1 MVKINTKP
9 DYDKLNELYQ
19 IALNNNR
26 LLVDKYKKEI
36 AGHVARNRSLE
47 NEIKRLESDV
57 RILDNERCTLIIKQL
72 QK

>member
-26 LLVDKYKKEI
+26 LLVEKHKKEI
-36 AGHVARNRSLE
+36 AGHVARNRALE
-47 NEIKRLESDV
+47 NEI
-57 RILDNERCTLIIKQL
+57 NKQRKEIQSL
-72 QK
+72 NDELRFT

>member
-1 MVKINTKP
+1 MVINTKP

-26 LLVDKYKKEI
+26 LLVEKHKKEI

>member
-1 MVKINTKP
+1 MVINTKP
-9 DYDKLNELYQ
+9 DYDKLNELYE

-26 LLVDKYKKEI
+26 LLVEKHKKEI

>member
-26 LLVDKYKKEI
+26 LLVEKHKKEI
-36 AGHVARNRSLE
+36 AGHVARNRALE
-47 NEIKRLESDV
+47 NEIKKLENKVNDLMADYLTS
-57 RILDNERCTLIIKQL
+57 
-72 QK
+72 

>member
-26 LLVDKYKKEI
+26 LLVLLMNFTTDKWK
-36 AGHVARNRSLE
+36 A
-47 NEIKRLESDV
+47 
-57 RILDNERCTLIIKQL
+57 
-72 QK
+72 